1 MSVCIHVQVNF
12 DINLSYKLKPIF
24 PIFFI
29 NSHIFVKKK
38 ITPKKSSPL
47 SNFAFNVKPLCLT
60 YCGFYAELVSN

>member
-1 MSVCIHVQVNF
+1 MMNQVNF
-12 DINLSYKLKPIF
+12 DIKLSYKLKPIF
-24 PIFFI
+24 QIFFYQQSYI
-29 NSHIFVKKK
+29 CKKK